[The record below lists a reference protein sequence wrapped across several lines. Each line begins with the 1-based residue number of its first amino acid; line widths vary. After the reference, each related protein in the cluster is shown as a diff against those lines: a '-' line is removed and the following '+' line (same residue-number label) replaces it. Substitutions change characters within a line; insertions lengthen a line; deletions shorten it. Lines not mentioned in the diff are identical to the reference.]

1 MGTSN
6 KEFRF
11 GTIAGIRPGFPF
23 PFPYLTPLKYFP
35 GLPES
40 IIEKLNN
47 KIKKRGWKLK
57 W

>member
-23 PFPYLTPLKYFP
+23 PFFNRLKYFP

-40 IIEKLNN
+40 ISLLHHKLVL
-47 KIKKRGWKLK
+47 KYKKEVLK
-57 W
+57 GT

>member
-23 PFPYLTPLKYFP
+23 PFPYLIPLKYFP

-40 IIEKLNN
+40 ILEKLNN
-47 KIKKRGWKLK
+47 KIKKRDYEEK
-57 W
+57 